1 MKENAKPAVESLS
14 QNGDGIWQDYGARI
28 HRCPEALDSVQESF
42 AQRID
47 PVAQAPKLAD
57 FWPIENIWSI
67 IKADVAKE
75 NPANLQELKQ

>member
-1 MKENAKPAVESLS
+1 M
-14 QNGDGIWQDYGARI
+14 QD
-28 HRCPEALDSVQESF
+28 SF

-47 PVAQAPKLAD
+47 PVAQAPKMAD
-57 FWPIENIWSI
+57 FWPIENIWAI